1 MDYSRPALQ
10 NVNICPTPAPAV
22 ANVYPYENPFR
33 LPSIPENREVTV
45 HPTVGDCR
53 AAPPAYGQTYD
64 YDMQTVQPVQNQAM
78 YNHQPQAAYQVQQ
91 PIQTT
96 QTTPYAGVV
105 PIPMEFNLHSSI
117 PGEVIWFNLSLA
129 KVSVTQF
136 LF

>member
-1 MDYSRPALQ
+1 MDYSRAALQ
-10 NVNICPTPAPAV
+10 NVNLCPTPAPAV

-45 HPTVGDCR
+45 HPPAGDCR
-53 AAPPAYGQTYD
+53 APPPVYGQPYD
-64 YDMQTVQPVQNQAM
+64 YEMQTVQTVQNQAIH
-78 YNHQPQAAYQVQQ
+78 NHQPQAAYQVQQ

-117 PGEVIWFNLSLA
+117 PGEDIWFNLSLA
-129 KVSVTQF
+129 KVSAI
-136 LF
+136 